1 MSAKDGMLVVLAVD
15 VSLRPGEKREKRE
28 MKRRCLGVFTS
39 LFRGC
44 GFLPLE
50 GVRGLN
56 SEPDL
61 TGSAAEGA
69 KEAVVAMDQRD
80 SEWIPASAAR
90 RCCDCAGPSVS
101 SVAAIYARRNHQ
113 LITKSEQIK

>member
-1 MSAKDGMLVVLAVD
+1 MLVVLAVD

-28 MKRRCLGVFTS
+28 MKRCGLGVFMS

-69 KEAVVAMDQRD
+69 KGAVVAMDQRD

-101 SVAAIYARRNHQ
+101 SVAAIYARKNHQ
-113 LITKSEQIK
+113 LITKPEQIK